1 VCRRRRCAVIIAL
14 SLAAAFLLSSLP
26 REGDSFVSAPCRW
39 EFGLVR
45 REIFSRVCRNNGARL
60 YNLGKFMGFPRMNQR
75 PGNPLK
81 KPAATETTDVQP
93 GGEAKDR
100 KALSP
105 AEFDA
110 VLQTTVGV
118 KEEQDPHAL
127 QGARD
132 SMLEVAIGREVRAF
146 RNKLGIT
153 ASDLA
158 KAAGLSLGML
168 SKIENGVTS
177 ASLTTL
183 QRLSKALGVP
193 VTALFRRFE
202 ERRDAVFV
210 SAGQGLLIERRGTRA
225 GHQYQLLGHTGGL
238 SGSVVV
244 EPYLITLTE
253 ESDVFPLFQHAG
265 LELIYILEGEV
276 VYRHADKL
284 YPMKPGD
291 SLFFDADAPH
301 GPEELVK
308 LPIRFLSV
316 ISYARELP

>member
-1 VCRRRRCAVIIAL
+1 MVHDFQ
-14 SLAAAFLLSSLP
+14 SK
-26 REGDSFVSAPCRW
+26 G
-39 EFGLVR
+39 
-45 REIFSRVCRNNGARL
+45 
-60 YNLGKFMGFPRMNQR
+60 RMSQKS
-75 PGNPLK
+75 GSPLK
-81 KPAATETTDVQP
+81 KPAKSETVSADGCLETEH
-93 GGEAKDR
+93 R
-100 KALSP
+100 KRLSP
-105 AEFDA
+105 EEFSE
-110 VLQTTVGV
+110 VLGAAGS
-118 KEEQDPHAL
+118 KEQDQDQDPHAL
-127 QGARD
+127 QGSRD

-225 GHQYQLLGHTGGL
+225 GHQYQLLGHTGGV
-238 SGSVVV
+238 SGGVVV

-265 LELIYILEGEV
+265 LELIYMLEGHV
-276 VYRHADKL
+276 VYRHADRL

-301 GPEELVK
+301 GPEELVQ

>member
-1 VCRRRRCAVIIAL
+1 MKSTKSRSKPPAKASVAESKLDAL
-14 SLAAAFLLSSLP
+14 SETITNGDAAAGGKSAG
-26 REGDSFVSAPCRW
+26 RVSRHVP
-39 EFGLVR
+39 
-45 REIFSRVCRNNGARL
+45 I
-60 YNLGKFMGFPRMNQR
+60 GKSGP
-75 PGNPLK
+75 P
-81 KPAATETTDVQP
+81 D
-93 GGEAKDR
+93 D
-100 KALSP
+100 
-105 AEFDA
+105 
-110 VLQTTVGV
+110 
-118 KEEQDPHAL
+118 QDPHAL

-132 SMLEVAIGREVRAF
+132 NMLEVAIGREVRAF

-158 KAAGLSLGML
+158 RAADLSLGML

-193 VTALFRRFE
+193 VTSLFRRFE

-210 SAGQGLLIERRGTRA
+210 SAGKGLLIERRGTRA
-225 GHQYQLLGHTGGL
+225 GHQYQLLGHSGGL
-238 SGSVVV
+238 SGSVIV
-244 EPYLITLTE
+244 EPYMITLTE
-253 ESDVFPLFQHAG
+253 ESDVFPLFQHG
-265 LELIYILEGEV
+265 GHELIYMLEGEV

-316 ISYARELP
+316 ISYTRELP